1 MNGTVWYLQI
11 ERQPGKQVVTR
22 MSTNMVNQIREAEQ
36 QAEEFLSDARIRSKK
51 IVSDAQAS
59 AQAARERTLTEAQ
72 LEADRISNGA
82 ADAAAD
88 EIAKIRAE
96 FSLETSRLQESA
108 DQNRKRAVQAVV
120 ERIVNANGN
129 R

>member
-1 MNGTVWYLQI
+1 
-11 ERQPGKQVVTR
+11 

-72 LEADRISNGA
+72 LEAERISNGA
-82 ADAAAD
+82 AGAAAD

>member
-1 MNGTVWYLQI
+1 
-11 ERQPGKQVVTR
+11 

-59 AQAARERTLTEAQ
+59 AQAARERILTEAQ
-72 LEADRISNGA
+72 ADAERIANGA
-82 ADAAAD
+82 ADTAAD
-88 EIAKIRAE
+88 EISKIRAE
-96 FSLETSRLQESA
+96 FSMETSRLQKNA
-108 DQNRKRAVQAVV
+108 DQNRQKAVQAVV

>member
-1 MNGTVWYLQI
+1 
-11 ERQPGKQVVTR
+11 

-36 QAEEFLSDARIRSKK
+36 QAEEFLSDARIHSKK
-51 IVSDAQAS
+51 IVSDAQVS
-59 AQAARERTLTEAQ
+59 AQAARDRILIEAQ
-72 LEADRISNGA
+72 ADAERIANGA

-88 EIAKIRAE
+88 EITKIRAE
-96 FSLETSRLQESA
+96 FSMEASRLRKSA
-108 DQNRKRAVQAVV
+108 DQNRQNAAQAVV